1 MSLDNGD
8 NIIAV
13 LIEKCKF
20 IQRFSDA
27 FKKES
32 DRTVGYLG
40 HLVHL
45 SNELTK
51 ASTYH
56 EPLARLLD
64 ENDLWKELVNGRL
77 KEIND
82 RNNTPIG
89 APPAGGSPMMVR
101 NRFRRA
107 RACVSCDSLTRSYST
122 FRVTLAWARWVVV
135 TAFSTRSREY
145 NTRRT
150 APMRRST
157 MTEGLSLL
165 TRARERKRVLHTL
178 HHHHHPSDS
187 NTRSSSFRLPSPRL
201 CS

>member
-1 MSLDNGD
+1 VEILGLFVPFPYSIIATIMSLDNGD

-20 IQRFSDA
+20 IKRFGDA
-27 FKKES
+27 FEKES

-40 HLVHL
+40 HLVRL

-56 EPLARLLD
+56 EPLAKLLE

-89 APPAGGSPMMVR
+89 APPAGGSPMMG
-101 NRFRRA
+101 
-107 RACVSCDSLTRSYST
+107 DSGLGEMGRGGESVFYEEQGVQYEEDGSDEEVDEEGIELVDENERPQEVELTPEEP
-122 FRVTLAWARWVVV
+122 V
-135 TAFSTRSREY
+135 
-145 NTRRT
+145 
-150 APMRRST
+150 
-157 MTEGLSLL
+157 
-165 TRARERKRVLHTL
+165 
-178 HHHHHPSDS
+178 PSGEEAAA
-187 NTRSSSFRLPSPRL
+187 SS
-201 CS
+201 

>member
-1 MSLDNGD
+1 LGFCEQQDILFHYKWNNTVHYYIDQIVATIMSLDNGD
-8 NIIAV
+8 NIISV

-56 EPLARLLD
+56 EPLARLLE

-89 APPAGGSPMMVR
+89 APPAGGSPMMVPPHC
-101 NRFRRA
+101 
-107 RACVSCDSLTRSYST
+107 AC
-122 FRVTLAWARWVVV
+122 
-135 TAFSTRSREY
+135 
-145 NTRRT
+145 
-150 APMRRST
+150 
-157 MTEGLSLL
+157 
-165 TRARERKRVLHTL
+165 
-178 HHHHHPSDS
+178 
-187 NTRSSSFRLPSPRL
+187 SPRH
-201 CS
+201 